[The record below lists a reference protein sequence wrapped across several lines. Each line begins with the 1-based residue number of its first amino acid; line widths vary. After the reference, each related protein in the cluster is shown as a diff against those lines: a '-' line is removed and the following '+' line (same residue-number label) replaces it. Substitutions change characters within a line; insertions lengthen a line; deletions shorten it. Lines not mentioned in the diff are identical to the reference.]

1 MKLNA
6 SFRVCIAPSNHPFVE
21 TSFALGKMRGKNS
34 GEDGDHAGYGEPG
47 VEAVAPAYGDP
58 HDVPPDS
65 EALAPISEEHALQM
79 QDALADAVGKDAA
92 RDLQEGAAKKV
103 RARRPLL
110 GAWLALGWR
119 LVGALVGACAKT
131 APWRATTAGQDG
143 QAFDG
148 GADAPG
154 ARPAEGAAQ
163 ALQDGARA
171 CRAVQARQNACAVP
185 RVRAVPARK
194 AAPGVPRLQRGF
206 AALVPALQAK
216 ARLQRVQRLPAQQG
230 ETMLQ
235 GLQRL
240 SRVLAR
246 PAAQKLP

>member
-1 MKLNA
+1 MATLDSAQSAAVSNDIELVLRMKLNA

-21 TSFALGKMRGKNS
+21 TSLRCTKGIMRMGKNS

-65 EALAPISEEHALQM
+65 EALAPISDEHALQM

-119 LVGALVGACAKT
+119 FGWCL
-131 APWRATTAGQDG
+131 R
-143 QAFDG
+143 
-148 GADAPG
+148 
-154 ARPAEGAAQ
+154 
-163 ALQDGARA
+163 
-171 CRAVQARQNACAVP
+171 
-185 RVRAVPARK
+185 
-194 AAPGVPRLQRGF
+194 
-206 AALVPALQAK
+206 
-216 ARLQRVQRLPAQQG
+216 
-230 ETMLQ
+230 
-235 GLQRL
+235 
-240 SRVLAR
+240 
-246 PAAQKLP
+246 